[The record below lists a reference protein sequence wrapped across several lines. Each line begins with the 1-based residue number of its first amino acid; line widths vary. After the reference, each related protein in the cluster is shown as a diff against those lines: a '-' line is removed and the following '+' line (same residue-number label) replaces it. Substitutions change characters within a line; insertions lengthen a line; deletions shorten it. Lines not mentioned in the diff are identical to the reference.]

1 MMLSARFVAAIAV
14 VCLLPSIALAEFAF
28 VSGGSSSAGKEPA
41 GIVIADLNQDG
52 HQDVL
57 AGNDGVATVSAVL
70 SSGAGQYLS
79 PVGYFT
85 GWQGRFFHRSQ
96 TLASGDFNG
105 DGYLDFVATSQY
117 GAFHVS
123 VNLGVGNGTFLEQQ
137 SFETGICPTSVAV
150 SDFNHDGRLDL
161 VIANSEGRDISVLVG
176 NGNGTFQPRV
186 NFPLTASV
194 TSIIAADFNGDGN
207 PDVGAVGEGAFL
219 SIFIGSGNGQL
230 SSAVSYPIAAGARAL
245 VAEDF
250 NHDGILDVA
259 VASLRGSVSVFRGFA
274 DGTFAPAVEYPTS
287 SAGLFSGDAN
297 SVVAADFNRDGNQDL
312 AVANFDNDAIVL
324 LEGHRNGIFGTAQ
337 IIATPDSPSTIGAA
351 DFDGNGSI
359 DLAVLS
365 YTPETVS
372 ILLNEVVFGGSFE

>member
-1 MMLSARFVAAIAV
+1 MMLRARVVVAFAV
-14 VCLLPSIALAEFAF
+14 VWLLPSIAFAEFAF
-28 VSGGSSSAGKEPA
+28 VSGGSASAGTDPA

-52 HQDVL
+52 RPDVL
-57 AGNDGVATVSAVL
+57 AGNDSVATVSAIL
-70 SSGAGQYLS
+70 SSGAGQYLP
-79 PVGYFT
+79 PVSYFT

-150 SDFNHDGRLDL
+150 IDFNHDGKLDL
-161 VIANSEGRDISVLVG
+161 VIANSEGKDISVLIG
-176 NGNGTFQPRV
+176 SGNGTFLPKV
-186 NFPLTASV
+186 DFPLPASV
-194 TSIIAADFNGDGN
+194 ASIIAADFNGDGS
-207 PDVGAVGEGAFL
+207 PDVGAVGDSGYL
-219 SIFIGSGNGQL
+219 WIFIGLGTGQL
-230 SSAVSYPIAAGARAL
+230 SSVTSYPIATAGRAL

-259 VASLRGSVSVFRGFA
+259 VASARGSVSVVRGFA

-287 SAGLFSGDAN
+287 IAGLFNGEAN

-312 AVANFDNDAIVL
+312 AVADFNSDAIVL
-324 LEGHRNGIFGTAQ
+324 LEGHRNGIFGPAQ
-337 IIATPDSPSTIGAA
+337 SIATPDSPSTIGAA

-365 YTPETVS
+365 YIPETVS
-372 ILLNEVVFGGSFE
+372 ILLNDVVFDGSFE